1 MNATD
6 GRLLH
11 NLQFASSP
19 QGHALVD
26 VGIKPEELYSYDTGK
41 PHGVIIDEKAGS
53 GHWETKEV
61 TIPAEPGVFVP
72 AIPYDEQY
80 QAQMLKLNERVGAR
94 GHFWATVNKVIVPPQ
109 DKLPSQGKVPGGAD
123 LPPQDKTPD
132 RTVPPQQGQV
142 SPTTSLDERL
152 GNGIYEPV
160 IDGVNP
166 EASKD
171 AQAVE
176 FGPNYENKPGKKPV
190 KGIFSKIIGRFKGGH
205 NK

>member
-1 MNATD
+1 MF
-6 GRLLH
+6 R
-11 NLQFASSP
+11 
-19 QGHALVD
+19 
-26 VGIKPEELYSYDTGK
+26 
-41 PHGVIIDEKAGS
+41 
-53 GHWETKEV
+53 
-61 TIPAEPGVFVP
+61 
-72 AIPYDEQY
+72 
-80 QAQMLKLNERVGAR
+80 R
-94 GHFWATVNKVIVPPQ
+94 Q

-123 LPPQDKTPD
+123 LPPQDKTPG
-132 RTVPPQQGQV
+132 RTVPSQQGQV